1 VRLGL
6 LGAGSIGGTVAEAV
20 VSGQLPG
27 VELIAVAGAST
38 PPSER
43 VERIAS
49 LVGAKALDARGLLQT
64 RPDWVLEAAGNH
76 ATKSHLIPLL
86 DAGCGV
92 IVMSVGA
99 LLDDA
104 LHHAVRERQH
114 RGGRLITP
122 SGAIGGLDAVA
133 ALNALGGLTSA
144 RITTTKVPTG
154 LEGAPYLLEH
164 GIELPRDRSLTVF
177 EGTAREAVQG
187 FPANVNVA
195 AALSLAGLGA
205 EKTVVRIVS
214 DPATPRTRHAIEA
227 SGEAGVVRVEIEAN
241 PNPENPRSSYLA
253 ALSAVAT
260 VRSLVS

>member
-1 VRLGL
+1 MRLGL
-6 LGAGSIGGTVAEAV
+6 LGAGSIGGTVAKAV
-20 VSGQLPG
+20 ASGQLPG
-27 VELIAVAGAST
+27 VEVVAVAGAST

-43 VERIAS
+43 VERIAA
-49 LVGAKALDARGLLQT
+49 LVGAEALDVGGMIQK
-64 RPDWVLEAAGNH
+64 RPDWVLEAAGNQ
-76 ATKSHLIPLL
+76 ATKTYLVPLL
-86 DAGCGV
+86 DAGSGV
-92 IVMSVGA
+92 IVMSIGA
-99 LLDDA
+99 LLDET
-104 LHHAVRERQH
+104 LHQEIRERQR

-133 ALNALGGLTSA
+133 ALNARGGLTSA
-144 RITTTKVPTG
+144 RITTTKAPSG

-164 GIELPRDRSLTVF
+164 GIELPNNRSLTVF

-195 AALSLAGLGA
+195 AALSLAGHGA
-205 EKTVVRIVS
+205 DKTVVRIIS